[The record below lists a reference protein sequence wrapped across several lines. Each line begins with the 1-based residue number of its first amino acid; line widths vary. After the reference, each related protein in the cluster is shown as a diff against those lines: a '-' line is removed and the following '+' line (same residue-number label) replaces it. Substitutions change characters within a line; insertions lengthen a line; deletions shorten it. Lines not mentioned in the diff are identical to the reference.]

1 MTLEQLLEQNFF
13 KIKKPKKKKK
23 YRNAQKIK
31 KKKSWTEFK
40 QPKPEYH
47 IETYPDLFDY

>member
-1 MTLEQLLEQNFF
+1 MTLKQLLEQNFF

-23 YRNAQKIK
+23 FKEMKKIK
-31 KKKSWTEFK
+31 KKKTWSDFR